1 MEGDVGIYRGD
12 TGYGGYV
19 WGLGR
24 YGEMTHLTDPHDERE
39 GAVDGTEELRRGVPA
54 TWHHQ
59 GMVRREGC
67 HGSSTGW

>member
-24 YGEMTHLTDPHDERE
+24 YGEMTHLQNSEVGLLASG
-39 GAVDGTEELRRGVPA
+39 GA
-54 TWHHQ
+54 
-59 GMVRREGC
+59 
-67 HGSSTGW
+67 TGEA